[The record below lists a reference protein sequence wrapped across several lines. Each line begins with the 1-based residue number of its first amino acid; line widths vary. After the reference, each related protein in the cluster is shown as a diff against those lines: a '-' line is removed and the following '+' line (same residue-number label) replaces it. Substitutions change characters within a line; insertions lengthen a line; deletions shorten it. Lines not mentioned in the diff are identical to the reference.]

1 MKQAKLFV
9 ILALCISSLII
20 LYQQL
25 AQLQQTNIVI
35 PNESEE
41 STEPLLTTTPTP
53 TASSA
58 LSPLPPIQDKWRVW
72 PPDLR
77 YNSELILFDQ
87 LSALDSTLHNLYVTK
102 NPEEADLFY
111 IPFFGSCYL
120 FNCWINNSWNQ
131 TKRCQ
136 VDTVYLEPLMNYIIQ
151 NFVYWNKTNGANH
164 FMIHPM
170 DSSDDYY
177 SKKEMFQNSIYLT
190 TIGDKRNLGY
200 QNFRRYHNIVIPSAT
215 PILDTYHIDPLKYV
229 NENGNPFGR
238 DIKGLFRGCCAN
250 VNATD
255 AYSDGIRHVIF
266 NGLKGLPGWNIGES
280 SDPEVYAKLLAR
292 SKYGLTPSGW
302 TLDTAR
308 IWEYIAFGV
317 VPIVIADGIIEPFED
332 DTDWDS
338 MIVRVRRSD
347 THRINEILD
356 SISEEY
362 QKKRERVWRIGK
374 YLVFKNGHTW
384 HFIVRNFCRMLNII
398 KQEVIDIEG
407 YTYYPI

>member
-1 MKQAKLFV
+1 
-9 ILALCISSLII
+9 LII
-20 LYQQL
+20 LYLQL
-25 AQLQQTNIVI
+25 AQLQQTNVVI
-35 PNESEE
+35 PNEFEK
-41 STEPLLTTTPTP
+41 STEPLLTTPMPPT
-53 TASSA
+53 SSA

-72 PPDLR
+72 PPDLP
-77 YNSELILFDQ
+77 
-87 LSALDSTLHNLYVTK
+87 LDSTLHNLYVTK

-170 DSSDDYY
+170 DRSDDYY
-177 SKKEMFQNSIYLT
+177 SKREMFQNSIYLT
-190 TIGDKRNLGY
+190 IIGDKRNLGH
-200 QNFRRYHNIVIPSAT
+200 QKFKRYNNIIIPSAT
-215 PILDTYHIDPLKYV
+215 HILDTYHIDPSQYV
-229 NENGNPFGR
+229 DENGNPFSR

-255 AYSDGIRHVIF
+255 AYSDGVRHVIF
-266 NGLKGLPGWNIGES
+266 NGLKGLPDWNIEEL
-280 SDPEVYAKLLAR
+280 SDAEVYAELLAR

-302 TLDTAR
+302 TLDTTR

-332 DTDWDS
+332 DIDWDS

-356 SISEEY
+356 SIPEEEY

-374 YLVFKNGHTW
+374 YLVIRNGYTW
-384 HFIVRNFCRMLNII
+384 HFIVRNFCRKLNII